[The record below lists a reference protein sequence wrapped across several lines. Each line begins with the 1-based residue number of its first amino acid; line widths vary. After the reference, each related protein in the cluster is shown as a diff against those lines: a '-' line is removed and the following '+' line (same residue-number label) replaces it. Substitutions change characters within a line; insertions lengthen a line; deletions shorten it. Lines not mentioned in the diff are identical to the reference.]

1 MQEDFHNNL
10 RVFFSNLENFTT
22 DGQNRLISAIP
33 EQNGSKPKQ
42 ILYCIIFAFIKITSI
57 IPKSP
62 FGKVF

>member
-10 RVFFSNLENFTT
+10 RVFFSNLENFTAG
-22 DGQNRLISAIP
+22 GQNRLISAIP

-42 ILYCIIFAFIKITSI
+42 ILYCIFFALIKITSI